1 MRLFIGNLPYSATEA
16 DLESW
21 FGQIG
26 VTVDG
31 VNVVRDKFSGEARGF
46 GFVDVADNDLA
57 NRAIEA
63 LNGRELMGRS
73 IIVNEARPM
82 ERRAGTGGGGGRPG
96 GGGGRGRDFGG
107 GGGGRGRDRY

>member
-1 MRLFIGNLPYSATEA
+1 MFIGNLPYSATES
-16 DLESW
+16 DLEGW
-21 FGQIG
+21 FSQAG

-46 GFVDVADNDLA
+46 GFVDVNDNEAA

-63 LNGRELMGRS
+63 LNGREMMGRA

-82 ERRAGTGGGGGRPG
+82 ERRAGGGGGGGGRPSG
-96 GGGGRGRDFGG
+96 GRRDFAGGGR
-107 GGGGRGRDRY
+107 RDRY